1 MFAGFYSTLARVL
14 LAHFGVFG
22 LPKWT
27 RKDTDG
33 MLVPPNS
40 TKAYSKRSRR
50 AQLKRKLTAE
60 KAAKKGARQK
70 ALPAPKQRKP
80 VKVEKSEEH
89 FAAACELVKNLI
101 QSPEVSKQF
110 DPQVRTNTRMIY
122 TKGVTL
128 WMLILQ
134 RLGNG
139 LSLQDTVSHIIHYDR
154 DLLPENKRVREGTL
168 SENSSGY
175 YQAKKKLPL
184 ESIHDFSSA
193 VCDYLGR
200 TSEPVFGS
208 QRVFII
214 DGTTITLEPT
224 PQLKRAFPPAPNQ
237 HGESVW
243 PVAMLMVANEMQSG
257 CALLPQID
265 PMYGPKR
272 SSEAEQARRIVGR
285 LPEHSVVM
293 ADSGF
298 GIFSVGYHSTQAGH
312 DILFRLTRSRYKAL
326 RKRGRLI
333 EEGPFHKSY
342 CLMWHPSAKDCK
354 SNPDLPCDAGIEV
367 AIHEVELDNGSS
379 LYLVTT
385 LEIDATSA
393 AQLYSRRYDVE
404 FDIRDLKVTMDAEN
418 ILAQSVVIVKK
429 ELMTSVIAY
438 NLIAQFRRQAA
449 KLAGVQPRRLSFKGV
464 WLSFR
469 DHLLLKEPE
478 NLSAWQHLYA
488 AALISAGKRKHP
500 NRSKPRSYPRRAHP
514 RRPKS
519 TKFIKSERKAD
530 AQKGD
535 EKHEIP
541 PPLVSK

>member
-1 MFAGFYSTLARVL
+1 MV
-14 LAHFGVFG
+14 
-22 LPKWT
+22 K
-27 RKDTDG
+27 
-33 MLVPPNS
+33 PPNG
-40 TKAYSKRSRR
+40 TRFRSRR
-50 AQLKRKLTAE
+50 SLK
-60 KAAKKGARQK
+60 KALLKKKSVSKSASRQK
-70 ALPAPKQRKP
+70 PLPAPKPKKDRNVDDPKKQ
-80 VKVEKSEEH
+80 
-89 FAAACELVKNLI
+89 FAAANELLRHVIK
-101 QSPEVSKQF
+101 SSEVSKQF
-110 DPQVRTNTRMIY
+110 DPQLRTNSRMIY

-134 RLGNG
+134 RLGNS
-139 LSLQDTVSHIIHYDR
+139 LSLEATVSHIITHDR
-154 DLLPENKRVREGTL
+154 DLLPDNKRVREGTL

-175 YQAKKKLPL
+175 YNAKKNLPI
-184 ESIHDFSSA
+184 ESIHEFSSA

-200 TSEPVFGS
+200 AGEPVFGS

-224 PQLKRAFPPAPNQ
+224 PQLKRAFPPATNQ
-237 HGESVW
+237 YGESVW

-272 SSEAEQARRIVGR
+272 SSEAEQARRIVRR
-285 LPEHSVVM
+285 LPENSVVM

-312 DILFRLTRSRYKAL
+312 DILFRLTKSRFNAL
-326 RKRGRLI
+326 RKQGRLI

-342 CLMWHPSAKDCK
+342 SLTWQPSAKDRK
-354 SNPDLPCDAGIEV
+354 SSPNLPSEAAIEV
-367 AIHEVELDNGSS
+367 AIHEVELDNGTF

-393 AQLYSRRYDVE
+393 AELYSRRYDVE

-418 ILAQSVVIVKK
+418 ILAQSVVMVKK
-429 ELMTSVIAY
+429 ELMTSVVAY

-449 KLAGVQPRRLSFKGV
+449 KLARVQPRRLSFKGV

-478 NLSAWQHLYA
+478 NLSDWQDLYA
-488 AALISAGKRKHP
+488 VALISAGKRKLP

-519 TKFIKSERKAD
+519 TKFMKTQRKAD
-530 AQKGD
+530 EQKAD
-535 EKHEIP
+535 EQHEIP
-541 PPLVSK
+541 PPMVSK

>member
-1 MFAGFYSTLARVL
+1 VDAPQEQFVAATELLRRV
-14 LAHFGVFG
+14 
-22 LPKWT
+22 
-27 RKDTDG
+27 
-33 MLVPPNS
+33 
-40 TKAYSKRSRR
+40 
-50 AQLKRKLTAE
+50 
-60 KAAKKGARQK
+60 
-70 ALPAPKQRKP
+70 
-80 VKVEKSEEH
+80 
-89 FAAACELVKNLI
+89 I
-101 QSPEVSKQF
+101 QSPEVSEQF
-110 DPQVRTNTRMIY
+110 NPELRTNSRMVY

-139 LSLQDTVSHIIHYDR
+139 LSLEETVSHIITHDR

-175 YQAKKKLPL
+175 YKAKRNLPL
-184 ESIHDFSSA
+184 ESIHEFSAA

-200 TSEPVFGS
+200 SGEPVFGS

-214 DGTTITLEPT
+214 DGTTFTLEPT
-224 PQLKRAFPPAPNQ
+224 PQLKRAFPPATNQ

-272 SSEAEQARRIVGR
+272 SSEAEQARRIVRR
-285 LPEHSVVM
+285 LPENSVVM

-312 DILFRLTRSRYKAL
+312 DILFRLTKSRFNAL
-326 RKRGRLI
+326 RKKGQLIDEGR
-333 EEGPFHKSY
+333 FHKSY
-342 CLMWHPSAKDCK
+342 SLIWQPSAKDRQ
-354 SNPDLPCDAGIEV
+354 SNPQLPCDADIEV
-367 AIHEVELDNGSS
+367 AIHEVELDNGGF

-393 AQLYSRRYDVE
+393 AELYSRRYDVE

-418 ILAQSVVIVKK
+418 ILAQSVVMVKK
-429 ELMTSVIAY
+429 ELMTSVVAY
-438 NLIAQFRRQAA
+438 NLIVQFRRQAA
-449 KLAGVQPRRLSFKGV
+449 KLARVQPRRLSFKGV

-469 DHLLLKEPE
+469 DRLLLKEPE
-478 NLSAWQHLYA
+478 NLSDWQDLYA
-488 AALISAGKRKHP
+488 QALISAGNRKLP
-500 NRSKPRSYPRRAHP
+500 NRSKSRCYPRRAHP

-519 TKFIKSERKAD
+519 TKFMKTQNKKEEK
-530 AQKGD
+530 QKG
-535 EKHEIP
+535 ESP
-541 PPLVSK
+541 PTMEPK

>member
-1 MFAGFYSTLARVL
+1 MV
-14 LAHFGVFG
+14 
-22 LPKWT
+22 
-27 RKDTDG
+27 
-33 MLVPPNS
+33 VPPHS
-40 TKAYSKRSRR
+40 TKSYSKRSLNRV
-50 AQLKRKLTAE
+50 QLKRMKAAA
-60 KAAKKGARQK
+60 AAKKARQK
-70 ALPAPKQRKP
+70 SRPARKQPKRLEFENPQ
-80 VKVEKSEEH
+80 EH
-89 FAAACELVKNLI
+89 FAAASELLKHVI
-101 QSPEVSKQF
+101 QSPEISAQF
-110 DPQVRTNTRMIY
+110 DPQMRTNTRMVY

-139 LSLQDTVSHIIHYDR
+139 LSLEDTVSHVISHDR
-154 DLLPENKRVREGTL
+154 DLLPENKRVRDGTL

-175 YQAKKKLPL
+175 YQAKKNLSL
-184 ESIHDFSSA
+184 ESIHEFSSA

-265 PMYGPKR
+265 PMYGPQR
-272 SSEAEQARRIVGR
+272 SSEAEQARRIARR
-285 LPEHSVVM
+285 LPANSVVM
-293 ADSGF
+293 ADAGF

-312 DILFRLTRSRYKAL
+312 DILFRLTKSRFQAL
-326 RKRGRLI
+326 RKQGRLLD
-333 EEGPFHKSY
+333 EGRFHKSY
-342 CLMWHPSAKDCK
+342 SLTWRPSDKDRK
-354 SNPDLPCDAGIEV
+354 SNPDLPGDAAIEV
-367 AIHEVELDNGSS
+367 AVHQVELDNGTY
-379 LYLVTT
+379 LYVVTT

-393 AQLYSRRYDVE
+393 VELYSRRYDVE

-418 ILAQSVVIVKK
+418 ILAQSVEMVKK
-429 ELMTSVIAY
+429 ELFTSVVAY

-449 KLAGVQPRRLSFKGV
+449 RLARVKPRRLSFKGV

-478 NLSAWQHLYA
+478 TLSEWQDLYA
-488 AALISAGKRKHP
+488 GALISAGNRKLP
-500 NRSKPRSYPRRAHP
+500 NRSEPRSYPRRAHP

-519 TKFIKSERKAD
+519 TKFMKAQRKAE
-530 AQKGD
+530 QKKPD
-535 EKHEIP
+535 DQQEIP
-541 PPLVSK
+541 PPMVSK

>member
-1 MFAGFYSTLARVL
+1 MDD
-14 LAHFGVFG
+14 
-22 LPKWT
+22 PK
-27 RKDTDG
+27 D
-33 MLVPPNS
+33 
-40 TKAYSKRSRR
+40 
-50 AQLKRKLTAE
+50 Q
-60 KAAKKGARQK
+60 
-70 ALPAPKQRKP
+70 
-80 VKVEKSEEH
+80 
-89 FAAACELVKNLI
+89 FAAASELLRHLI
-101 QSPEVSKQF
+101 RSPEVSEQF
-110 DPQVRTNTRMIY
+110 DPQLRTNSRMIY

-134 RLGNG
+134 RLGNS
-139 LSLQDTVSHIIHYDR
+139 LSLEATVSHIITHDR
-154 DLLPENKRVREGTL
+154 ELLPENKRVREGTL

-175 YQAKKKLPL
+175 YKAKKNLPI
-184 ESIHDFSSA
+184 ESIHEFSSA

-200 TSEPVFGS
+200 AGEPVFGS

-224 PQLKRAFPPAPNQ
+224 PQLKRAFPPATNQ

-272 SSEAEQARRIVGR
+272 SSEAEQARRIVRR
-285 LPEHSVVM
+285 LPENSVVM

-312 DILFRLTRSRYKAL
+312 DILFRLTKSRFNAL
-326 RKRGRLI
+326 RKQGRLI

-342 CLMWHPSAKDCK
+342 SLTWQPSAKDRK
-354 SNPDLPCDAGIEV
+354 SHPNLPCDAVIEV
-367 AIHEVELDNGSS
+367 AIHEVELDNGTF

-418 ILAQSVVIVKK
+418 ILAQSVVMVKK
-429 ELMTSVIAY
+429 ELMTSVVAY

-449 KLAGVQPRRLSFKGV
+449 KLARVQPRRLSFKGV

-478 NLSAWQHLYA
+478 NLSDWQDLYVV
-488 AALISAGKRKHP
+488 ALISAGKRKLP

-519 TKFIKSERKAD
+519 TKFMKTQRKAD
-530 AQKGD
+530 EQKAD
-535 EKHEIP
+535 EQHEIP
-541 PPLVSK
+541 PPMVPK

>member
-1 MFAGFYSTLARVL
+1 MVMPPKGTKFRSIRSLKKALLKKKSKSTS
-14 LAHFGVFG
+14 
-22 LPKWT
+22 PQ
-27 RKDTDG
+27 
-33 MLVPPNS
+33 
-40 TKAYSKRSRR
+40 KRLS
-50 AQLKRKLTAE
+50 
-60 KAAKKGARQK
+60 AAKHKKDRNMDDPNEQ
-70 ALPAPKQRKP
+70 
-80 VKVEKSEEH
+80 
-89 FAAACELVKNLI
+89 FATANELLRHVI
-101 QSPEVSKQF
+101 QSSEVSKQF
-110 DPQVRTNTRMIY
+110 DPQLRTNSRMIY

-134 RLGNG
+134 RLGNS
-139 LSLQDTVSHIIHYDR
+139 LSLEATVSHIITHDR
-154 DLLPENKRVREGTL
+154 DLLPDNKRVREGTL

-175 YQAKKKLPL
+175 YKAKKNLPI
-184 ESIHDFSSA
+184 ESIHEFSSA

-200 TSEPVFGS
+200 ASEPVFGS

-224 PQLKRAFPPAPNQ
+224 PQLKRAFPPATNQ

-272 SSEAEQARRIVGR
+272 SSEAEQARRIVRR
-285 LPEHSVVM
+285 LPENSVVM

-298 GIFSVGYHSTQAGH
+298 GIFSVGYHSTQAAH
-312 DILFRLTRSRYKAL
+312 DILFRLTKSRFNAL
-326 RKRGRLI
+326 RKQGRLI

-342 CLMWHPSAKDCK
+342 SLTWQPSAKDRK
-354 SNPDLPCDAGIEV
+354 SNPNLPCDAAIEV
-367 AIHEVELDNGSS
+367 AIHEVELDDGSF

-393 AQLYSRRYDVE
+393 AELYSRRYDVE

-418 ILAQSVVIVKK
+418 ILAQSVVMVKK
-429 ELMTSVIAY
+429 ELMTSVVAY

-449 KLAGVQPRRLSFKGV
+449 KLVRVLPRRLSFKGV

-478 NLSAWQHLYA
+478 NLSDWQDLYA
-488 AALISAGKRKHP
+488 AALISAGNRKLP

-519 TKFIKSERKAD
+519 TKFMKTQRKAAD
-530 AQKGD
+530 QKAD
-535 EKHEIP
+535 EQHELP
-541 PPLVSK
+541 PPTVPK

>member
-1 MFAGFYSTLARVL
+1 MV
-14 LAHFGVFG
+14 
-22 LPKWT
+22 K
-27 RKDTDG
+27 
-33 MLVPPNS
+33 PPNG
-40 TKAYSKRSRR
+40 TRFRSRR
-50 AQLKRKLTAE
+50 SLKKALLKKKSVSKSASRK
-60 KAAKKGARQK
+60 KP
-70 ALPAPKQRKP
+70 LPAPKPKKDRNMDDPKEQ
-80 VKVEKSEEH
+80 
-89 FAAACELVKNLI
+89 FAAANELLRHVI
-101 QSPEVSKQF
+101 QSSEVSKQF
-110 DPQVRTNTRMIY
+110 DPQLRTNSRMIY

-134 RLGNG
+134 RLGNS
-139 LSLQDTVSHIIHYDR
+139 LSLEATVSHIITHDR
-154 DLLPENKRVREGTL
+154 DLLPDNKRVREGTL

-175 YQAKKKLPL
+175 YNAKKNLPI
-184 ESIHDFSSA
+184 ESIHEFSSA

-200 TSEPVFGS
+200 AGEPVFGS

-224 PQLKRAFPPAPNQ
+224 PQLKRAFPPATNQ

-272 SSEAEQARRIVGR
+272 SSEAEQARRIVRR
-285 LPEHSVVM
+285 LPENSVVM
-293 ADSGF
+293 ADAGF

-312 DILFRLTRSRYKAL
+312 DILFRLTKSRFNAL
-326 RKRGRLI
+326 RKQGRLI

-342 CLMWHPSAKDCK
+342 SLTWQPSAKDRK
-354 SNPDLPCDAGIEV
+354 SSPNLPSEAAIEV
-367 AIHEVELDNGSS
+367 AIHEVELDNGTF

-393 AQLYSRRYDVE
+393 AELYSRRYDVE

-418 ILAQSVVIVKK
+418 ILAQSVVMVKK
-429 ELMTSVIAY
+429 ELMTSVVAY

-449 KLAGVQPRRLSFKGV
+449 KLARVQPRRLSFKGV

-478 NLSAWQHLYA
+478 NLSDWQDLYVV
-488 AALISAGKRKHP
+488 ALISAGKRKLP
-500 NRSKPRSYPRRAHP
+500 NRSKPRSCPRRAHP

-519 TKFIKSERKAD
+519 TKFMKTQRKAD
-530 AQKGD
+530 EQKAD
-535 EKHEIP
+535 EQHEIP
-541 PPLVSK
+541 PPMVSK

>member
-1 MFAGFYSTLARVL
+1 MV
-14 LAHFGVFG
+14 
-22 LPKWT
+22 
-27 RKDTDG
+27 
-33 MLVPPNS
+33 VPDS
-40 TKAYSKRSRR
+40 TKNYSRRSLKR
-50 AQLKRKLTAE
+50 AQLRRRR
-60 KAAKKGARQK
+60 AAAAMPVKMGARQK
-70 ALPAPKQRKP
+70 PLPAPKQRRQ
-80 VKVEKSEEH
+80 VEIGKAQEH
-89 FAAACELVKNLI
+89 FAAASELLKDVV
-101 QSPEVSKQF
+101 QSPEVSELF
-110 DPQVRTNTRMIY
+110 DPQMRTNTRMIY

-134 RLGNG
+134 RLGNS
-139 LSLQDTVSHIIHYDR
+139 LSLEDTVSHIINYDR

-175 YQAKKKLPL
+175 HKAKRNLPM
-184 ESIHDFSSA
+184 ESIHEFSSS

-200 TSEPVFGS
+200 ASEAVFGS

-214 DGTTITLEPT
+214 DGTTITLQPT
-224 PQLKRAFPPAPNQ
+224 PQLKRAFPPATNQ

-272 SSEAEQARRIVGR
+272 SSEAEQARRIVRR

-312 DILFRLTRSRYKAL
+312 DVLFRLTKSRFNAL
-326 RKRGRLI
+326 GKQARLI
-333 EEGPFHKSY
+333 DEGPFHKSY
-342 CLMWHPSAKDCK
+342 SLIWRPSLKDRK
-354 SNPDLPCDAGIEV
+354 SNPDLPGDATIEV
-367 AIHEVELDNGSS
+367 AIHEVQVDDGTF

-393 AQLYSRRYDVE
+393 AELYSRRYDVE

-418 ILAQSVVIVKK
+418 ILAQSVVMVKK

-438 NLIAQFRRQAA
+438 NLIVQFRRQAA
-449 KLAGVQPRRLSFKGV
+449 KLARVQPRRLSFKGV

-478 NLSAWQHLYA
+478 NLSQWKDLYVG
-488 AALISAGKRKHP
+488 ALISASKRKLP
-500 NRSKPRSYPRRAHP
+500 NRSKPRSYPRQAHP
-514 RRPKS
+514 RRTKS
-519 TKFIKSERKAD
+519 TKFIKAQRKAGE
-530 AQKGD
+530 KKVD
-535 EKHEIP
+535 EKHESP
-541 PPLVSK
+541 PPPGSK

>member
-1 MFAGFYSTLARVL
+1 LKKAL
-14 LAHFGVFG
+14 LKKKSVSKSAS
-22 LPKWT
+22 
-27 RKDTDG
+27 RKK
-33 MLVPPNS
+33 P
-40 TKAYSKRSRR
+40 
-50 AQLKRKLTAE
+50 
-60 KAAKKGARQK
+60 
-70 ALPAPKQRKP
+70 LPAPKPKKDRNMDDPKEQ
-80 VKVEKSEEH
+80 
-89 FAAACELVKNLI
+89 FAAANELLRHVI
-101 QSPEVSKQF
+101 QSSEVSKQF
-110 DPQVRTNTRMIY
+110 DPQLRTNSRMIY

-134 RLGNG
+134 RLGNS
-139 LSLQDTVSHIIHYDR
+139 LSLEATVSHIITHDR
-154 DLLPENKRVREGTL
+154 DLLPDNKRVREGTL

-175 YQAKKKLPL
+175 YNAKKNLPI
-184 ESIHDFSSA
+184 ESIHEFSSA

-200 TSEPVFGS
+200 AGEPVFGS

-224 PQLKRAFPPAPNQ
+224 PQLKRAFPPATNQ
-237 HGESVW
+237 YGESVW

-272 SSEAEQARRIVGR
+272 SSEAEQARRIVRR
-285 LPEHSVVM
+285 LPENSVVM

-312 DILFRLTRSRYKAL
+312 DILFRLTKSRFNAL
-326 RKRGRLI
+326 RKQGRLI

-342 CLMWHPSAKDCK
+342 SLTWQPSAKDRK
-354 SNPDLPCDAGIEV
+354 SSPNLPSEAAIEV
-367 AIHEVELDNGSS
+367 AIHEVELDNGTF

-393 AQLYSRRYDVE
+393 AELYSRRYDVE

-418 ILAQSVVIVKK
+418 ILAQSVVMVKK
-429 ELMTSVIAY
+429 ELMTSVVAY

-449 KLAGVQPRRLSFKGV
+449 KLARVQPRRLSFKGV

-478 NLSAWQHLYA
+478 NLSDWQDLYA
-488 AALISAGKRKHP
+488 VALISAGKRKLP

-519 TKFIKSERKAD
+519 TKFMKTQRKAD
-530 AQKGD
+530 EQKAD
-535 EKHEIP
+535 EQHEIP
-541 PPLVSK
+541 PPMVSK

>member
-1 MFAGFYSTLARVL
+1 MV
-14 LAHFGVFG
+14 
-22 LPKWT
+22 K
-27 RKDTDG
+27 
-33 MLVPPNS
+33 PPNG
-40 TKAYSKRSRR
+40 TRFRSRR
-50 AQLKRKLTAE
+50 SLKKALLKKKSVSKSASRK
-60 KAAKKGARQK
+60 KP
-70 ALPAPKQRKP
+70 LPAPKPKKDRNMDDPKEQ
-80 VKVEKSEEH
+80 
-89 FAAACELVKNLI
+89 FAAANELLRHVI
-101 QSPEVSKQF
+101 QSSEVSKQF
-110 DPQVRTNTRMIY
+110 DPQLRTNSRMIY

-134 RLGNG
+134 RLGNS
-139 LSLQDTVSHIIHYDR
+139 LSLEATVSQIITHDR
-154 DLLPENKRVREGTL
+154 DLLPDNKRVREGTL

-175 YQAKKKLPL
+175 YNAKKNLPI
-184 ESIHDFSSA
+184 ESIHEFSSA

-200 TSEPVFGS
+200 AGEPVFGS

-224 PQLKRAFPPAPNQ
+224 PQLKRAFPPATNQ
-237 HGESVW
+237 YGESVW

-272 SSEAEQARRIVGR
+272 SSEAEQARRIVRR
-285 LPEHSVVM
+285 LPENSVVM
-293 ADSGF
+293 ADAGF

-312 DILFRLTRSRYKAL
+312 DILFRLTKSRFNAL
-326 RKRGRLI
+326 RKQGRLI

-342 CLMWHPSAKDCK
+342 SLTWQPSAKDRK
-354 SNPDLPCDAGIEV
+354 SSPNLPSEAAIEV
-367 AIHEVELDNGSS
+367 AIHEVELDNGTF

-393 AQLYSRRYDVE
+393 AELYSRRYDVE

-418 ILAQSVVIVKK
+418 ILAQSVVMVKK
-429 ELMTSVIAY
+429 ELMTSVVAY

-449 KLAGVQPRRLSFKGV
+449 KLARVQPRRLSFKGV

-478 NLSAWQHLYA
+478 NLSDWQDLYA
-488 AALISAGKRKHP
+488 VALISAGKRKLP

-519 TKFIKSERKAD
+519 TKFMKTQRKAD
-530 AQKGD
+530 EQKAD
-535 EKHEIP
+535 EQHEIP
-541 PPLVSK
+541 PPMVSK

>member
-1 MFAGFYSTLARVL
+1 MVV
-14 LAHFGVFG
+14 H
-22 LPKWT
+22 
-27 RKDTDG
+27 D
-33 MLVPPNS
+33 S
-40 TKAYSKRSRR
+40 TKNYSSRSLKW
-50 AQLKRKLTAE
+50 AQLKRKTA
-60 KAAKKGARQK
+60 ATAATAKKGARQK
-70 ALPAPKQRKP
+70 PLPAPKVRKR
-80 VKVEKSEEH
+80 VEIDKTEEH
-89 FAAACELVKNLI
+89 FAAASELLKNVI
-101 QSPEVSKQF
+101 QSPGISEQF
-110 DPQVRTNTRMIY
+110 DPQMRTNTRMIY

-139 LSLQDTVSHIIHYDR
+139 LSLEDTVSHVIQHDL
-154 DLLPENKRVREGTL
+154 DLLPENKRVREGML

-175 YQAKKKLPL
+175 YKAKKNLPI
-184 ESIHDFSSA
+184 ESIHEFSSA

-200 TSEPVFGS
+200 VSEPVIGS

-224 PQLKRAFPPAPNQ
+224 PQLKRAFPPATNQ

-272 SSEAEQARRIVGR
+272 SSEAQQARRIVRR
-285 LPEHSVVM
+285 LPENSVVM

-298 GIFSVGYHSTQAGH
+298 GIFSVGYHCTQTGH
-312 DILFRLTRSRYKAL
+312 DILFRLTKSRFHAL
-326 RKRGRLI
+326 CKPGRLI

-342 CLMWHPSAKDCK
+342 ALTWQPSAKDRK
-354 SNPDLPCDAGIEV
+354 SNPDLPCDAAIEV
-367 AIHEVELDNGSS
+367 AIHQVELDNGSF

-393 AQLYSRRYDVE
+393 AELYSRRYDVE

-418 ILAQSVVIVKK
+418 ILAQSVVMVKK

-438 NLIAQFRRQAA
+438 NLIVQFRRQAA
-449 KLAGVQPRRLSFKGV
+449 KLARVSPRRLSFKGV

-469 DHLLLKEPE
+469 DHLLLKESAT
-478 NLSAWQHLYA
+478 LSDWQDLYA
-488 AALISAGKRKHP
+488 GALISAGNRKLP
-500 NRSKPRSYPRRAHP
+500 NRSKSRSYPRHAHP

-519 TKFIKSERKAD
+519 TKFMKTQLKA
-530 AQKGD
+530 AQK
-535 EKHEIP
+535 KAHQQHEIP
-541 PPLVSK
+541 PPLVPK

>member
-1 MFAGFYSTLARVL
+1 MV
-14 LAHFGVFG
+14 
-22 LPKWT
+22 K
-27 RKDTDG
+27 
-33 MLVPPNS
+33 PPNGY
-40 TKAYSKRSRR
+40 KPGSRR
-50 AQLKRKLTAE
+50 ALK
-60 KAAKKGARQK
+60 KALLKNKSVSKSTSHPQP
-70 ALPAPKQRKP
+70 LPAPKPKKDRNMDDPKEQ
-80 VKVEKSEEH
+80 
-89 FAAACELVKNLI
+89 FAAANELLRHLI
-101 QSPEVSKQF
+101 QSSEVSKQF
-110 DPQVRTNTRMIY
+110 DPQLRTNSRMIY

-128 WMLILQ
+128 WMLVLQ
-134 RLGNG
+134 RLGNS
-139 LSLQDTVSHIIHYDR
+139 LSLEDTVSHIITHDR

-175 YQAKKKLPL
+175 YKAKKNLSI
-184 ESIHDFSSA
+184 ESIHEFSSA

-200 TSEPVFGS
+200 ASEPVFGS

-224 PQLKRAFPPAPNQ
+224 PQLKRAFPPATNQ
-237 HGESVW
+237 HGGSVW

-272 SSEAEQARRIVGR
+272 SSEAEQARRIVRR
-285 LPEHSVVM
+285 LPENSVVM

-312 DILFRLTRSRYKAL
+312 DILFRLTKSRFNAL
-326 RKRGRLI
+326 RKQGRLI
-333 EEGPFHKSY
+333 DEGPFHKSY
-342 CLMWHPSAKDCK
+342 WLTWQPSSKDRK
-354 SNPDLPCDAGIEV
+354 SNPNLPCDATIEV
-367 AIHEVELDNGSS
+367 EISEVELDNGSFM
-379 LYLVTT
+379 YLVTT

-393 AQLYSRRYDVE
+393 AELYSRRYDVE

-418 ILAQSVVIVKK
+418 ILAQSVVMVKK
-429 ELMTSVIAY
+429 ELMTSVVAF

-449 KLAGVQPRRLSFKGV
+449 MLVRIQPRRLSFKGV

-478 NLSAWQHLYA
+478 NLSDWQDLYA
-488 AALISAGKRKHP
+488 VALISAGKRKLP

-519 TKFIKSERKAD
+519 TKFMKTQRKAD
-530 AQKGD
+530 EQKAD
-535 EKHEIP
+535 EQHEIP
-541 PPLVSK
+541 PPMVSK

>member
-1 MFAGFYSTLARVL
+1 MV
-14 LAHFGVFG
+14 
-22 LPKWT
+22 K
-27 RKDTDG
+27 
-33 MLVPPNS
+33 PPNG
-40 TKAYSKRSRR
+40 TRFRSRR
-50 AQLKRKLTAE
+50 SLKKALLKKKSVSKSASRK
-60 KAAKKGARQK
+60 KP
-70 ALPAPKQRKP
+70 LPAPKPKKDRNMDDPKEQ
-80 VKVEKSEEH
+80 
-89 FAAACELVKNLI
+89 FAAANELLRHVI
-101 QSPEVSKQF
+101 QSSEVSKQF
-110 DPQVRTNTRMIY
+110 DPQLRTNSRMIY

-134 RLGNG
+134 RLGNS
-139 LSLQDTVSHIIHYDR
+139 LSLEATVSHIITHDR
-154 DLLPENKRVREGTL
+154 DLLPDNKRVREGTL

-175 YQAKKKLPL
+175 YNAKKNLPI
-184 ESIHDFSSA
+184 ESIHEFSSA

-200 TSEPVFGS
+200 AGEPVFGS

-224 PQLKRAFPPAPNQ
+224 PQLKRAFPPATNQ
-237 HGESVW
+237 YGESVW

-272 SSEAEQARRIVGR
+272 SSEAEQARRIVRR
-285 LPEHSVVM
+285 LPENSVVM

-312 DILFRLTRSRYKAL
+312 DILFRLTKSRFNAL
-326 RKRGRLI
+326 RKQGRLI

-342 CLMWHPSAKDCK
+342 SLTWQPSAKDRK
-354 SNPDLPCDAGIEV
+354 SSPNLPSEAVIEV
-367 AIHEVELDNGSS
+367 AIHEVELDNGTF

-393 AQLYSRRYDVE
+393 AELYSRRYDVE

-418 ILAQSVVIVKK
+418 ILAQSVVMVKK
-429 ELMTSVIAY
+429 ELMTSVVAY

-449 KLAGVQPRRLSFKGV
+449 KLARVQPRRLSFKGV

-478 NLSAWQHLYA
+478 NLSDWQDLYVV
-488 AALISAGKRKHP
+488 ALISAGKRKLP

-519 TKFIKSERKAD
+519 TKFMKTQRKAD
-530 AQKGD
+530 EQKAD
-535 EKHEIP
+535 EQHEIP
-541 PPLVSK
+541 PPMVSK